1 MGGNVIREFSLGKET
16 AFRLL
21 YEKYAGVS
29 RYFAFKY
36 VKEEDVVADVVQDV
50 FVAMWEKRRDFETEE
65 SLKSFLYTAIRNRCL
80 NIVRHRKVMNRYAEA
95 VIREEEHD
103 SFWDYVLEAELFEL
117 LTAVFNELPPAC
129 REVYR
134 LSLNGKKYEEI
145 AELLHISINTVKK
158 HKANANRYMRERLKN
173 ILMLLLLIG

>member
-65 SLKSFLYTAIRNRCL
+65 SLKSFLYTG
-80 NIVRHRKVMNRYAEA
+80 
-95 VIREEEHD
+95 
-103 SFWDYVLEAELFEL
+103 LF
-117 LTAVFNELPPAC
+117 
-129 REVYR
+129 
-134 LSLNGKKYEEI
+134 
-145 AELLHISINTVKK
+145 
-158 HKANANRYMRERLKN
+158 
-173 ILMLLLLIG
+173 